1 MIQSRAQKTEESV
14 RLQSGIQ
21 MIAGRTVKKH
31 RELAIA
37 RFERAN
43 SPEKRQIYSREVNA
57 IRRFALRN
65 RTNQVSIYF

>member
-43 SPEKRQIYSREVNA
+43 SPEKGKFILA
-57 IRRFALRN
+57 K
-65 RTNQVSIYF
+65 